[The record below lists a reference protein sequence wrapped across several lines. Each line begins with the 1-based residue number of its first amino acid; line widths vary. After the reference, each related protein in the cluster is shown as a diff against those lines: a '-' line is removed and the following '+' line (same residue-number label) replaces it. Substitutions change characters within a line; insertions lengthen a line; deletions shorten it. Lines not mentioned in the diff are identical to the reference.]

1 MIEMFKLTHDLYDS
15 HVVEGFL
22 EFKDTPT
29 RGHHFTL
36 FKQRFNYDI
45 RKYAFRNRV
54 VEPWD
59 GLPKELVEAQT
70 IACFERRFDK
80 LWKGTSVMFDPDIN
94 FMEDTNKL
102 KSLRSAHQLTDRD
115 IVDLST
121 EAM

>member
-1 MIEMFKLTHDLYDS
+1 MK
-15 HVVEGFL
+15 
-22 EFKDTPT
+22 
-29 RGHHFTL
+29 
-36 FKQRFNYDI
+36 
-45 RKYAFRNRV
+45 
-54 VEPWD
+54 
-59 GLPKELVEAQT
+59 T

-102 KSLRSAHQLTDRD
+102 KSLRSAHQQLTDRD